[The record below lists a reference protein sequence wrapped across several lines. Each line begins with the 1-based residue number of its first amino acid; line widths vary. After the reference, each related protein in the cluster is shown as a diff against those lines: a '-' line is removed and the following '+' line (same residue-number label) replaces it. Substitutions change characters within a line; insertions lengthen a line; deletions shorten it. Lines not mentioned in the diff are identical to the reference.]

1 MLMAKQEFKIFR
13 ANRISFAD
21 LKNDAFEYLKKIYHT
36 AGEEFTM
43 SSPFAQIINVTLHLG
58 RMILFYI
65 ENTITELNIT
75 TAFHERSIIGLAT
88 LTGHQPSTGVAARG
102 SLYMSYNH
110 SSEHE
115 GETITLKNYCR
126 IRNTANG
133 LVYLGIFSGNKMQV
147 TVGAY
152 DSKIEIP
159 IIQGTLKYQ
168 QATGTGYGLQSF
180 NFANKTNEI
189 IDNFF
194 VNVYVNGER
203 WAAADSLLDMTY
215 NEKACVIRRS
225 LNGGIDVFFGTGN
238 SGKIPEQGAS
248 ILCEYLT
255 CVGAAGNVT
264 ENSEVDYWQF
274 EDSGYTLDGDYVDL
288 NSIYSLTSSSEILF
302 GTDAENIAV
311 TRALAPHASRS
322 FVLANAENY
331 KYFLRKMNIFS
342 IIDAFS
348 GFNSYEDQKAYKD
361 YATAKAEYTLL
372 KEQYQA
378 QVNVTGENSS
388 EAKELYQSL
397 IDKNKEIEKYKNKME
412 DESLDDN
419 TIYLYLV
426 PDITKRIATSENY
439 FTCEIDRFKLTED
452 EKYGILNLIDN
463 SGQKLLTV
471 DNKIIDPIFVKFS
484 INIFVQIWSNYNF
497 NSIKSE
503 IISRISNYLIV
514 NKRRDRIPV
523 SDIISVVEAIPGI
536 DSVSAIFDCD
546 KSNEIYYGAGN
557 YGIDNYGDI
566 ILTRTVK
573 DKFGNLVELNDLLPL
588 FRGDFTSPEGV
599 YYEDNL
605 DTISGPINITLRG
618 RS

>member
-238 SGKIPEQGAS
+238 SGKVPEQGAS

-378 QVNVTGENSS
+378 QVNVTGENSL

-546 KSNEIYYGAGN
+546 KSNEIYYGVGN